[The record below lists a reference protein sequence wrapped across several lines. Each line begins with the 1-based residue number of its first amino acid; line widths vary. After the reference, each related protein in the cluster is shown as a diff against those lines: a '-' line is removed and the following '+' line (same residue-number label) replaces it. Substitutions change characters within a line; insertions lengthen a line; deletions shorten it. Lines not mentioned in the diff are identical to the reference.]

1 MVKASDIGALIE
13 RYLSEN
19 KLDHLEALYMWS
31 KGIPSTTIAPVLRT
45 KHGSDVGYT
54 AVIDELSNLKIT
66 RNDEN
71 AEDTKEPINLIIENI
86 FSLKCMP
93 ELLDQISEKYK
104 VVPPR
109 AKYLLLALIRSGLF
123 AQGEIDLKELR
134 LAYHTLFNKPLDD
147 FTLSET
153 ITDLERIGI
162 VYGDRGPRG
171 DIDKIRI
178 PKYTYAL
185 LPEIEAKLPRVE
197 ITEVRKE

>member
-13 RYLSEN
+13 RYLSEK

-31 KGIPSTTIAPVLRT
+31 KGISSTTIAPVLRI
-45 KHGSDVGYT
+45 KYGSDVGYA
-54 AVIDELSNLKIT
+54 AVTDDLSNLKIT

-71 AEDTKEPINLIIENI
+71 AEDTKEPINLVIENI

-93 ELLDQISEKYK
+93 EMLDQIRENYK

-109 AKYLLLALIRSGLF
+109 AKDLLLVLTRSGLF
-123 AQGEIDLKELR
+123 AQGEIDLKDLR
-134 LAYHTLFNKPLDD
+134 LAYHALFNKSLDD

-153 ITDLERIGI
+153 ITDLERIGV

-171 DIDKIRI
+171 EIDRIRI
-178 PKYTYAL
+178 PKFVYAL
-185 LPEIEAKLPRVE
+185 LREIEAKLPRVE
-197 ITEVRKE
+197 FTEVSKE